1 MKRSDTRIRTT
12 HVGSI
17 IRPPEL
23 LTLAAKAGN
32 SAADRKA
39 FDDATRAS
47 IADVVQRQIAAGI
60 DIINDG
66 EHGKSSWANYALTR
80 MSGFEHRPNEMRPA
94 VWLGRERIRFKDFM
108 AKEFPRGVIGSP
120 TDACIGP
127 IKYTGQESIR
137 TALALFKD
145 ALKGQNPDEVFY
157 TAVAPAS
164 VGYDASQEYYKSDE
178 DYVYAIAGALREE
191 YKAIIDAGFVLQVD
205 DAVLANMYD
214 YLTEQSPKKYR
225 DWAELRV
232 AALNKALEGLP
243 EDRIRYHICFGSWHV
258 PHTSDAP
265 LEAIVDLMLRVNA
278 GAYSIE
284 AANVRHEHEWHVWE
298 KTKLPSHKIL
308 IPGVVTHHTTTVEHP
323 KLVAERIVRFAR
335 LVGRENV
342 LAGTDCGF
350 AQSEGVQ
357 RVHPSVMWAK
367 FEALA
372 EGAKIASR
380 ELWG

>member
-23 LTLAAKAGN
+23 LVLSAKASK
-32 SAADRKA
+32 SAADEKA
-39 FDDATRAS
+39 FEDATRKS
-47 IADVVQRQIAAGI
+47 IADVVQKQIAAGI
-60 DIINDG
+60 DVINDG

-108 AKEFPRGVIGSP
+108 AKEFPRGVTGSP

-127 IKYTGQESIR
+127 IKYTGQESIK

-145 ALKGQNPDEVFY
+145 ALKDAKPDEVFY

-164 VGYDASQEYYKSDE
+164 VGYDANQEYYKSDE
-178 DYVYAIAGALREE
+178 EYVYAIADALAEE
-191 YKAIIDAGFVLQVD
+191 YRAIVDAGFVLQVD

-232 AALNKALEGLP
+232 AALNKALKGIP

-265 LEAIVDLMLRVNA
+265 LEAIVDLMLKVNA

-284 AANVRHEHEWHVWE
+284 AANVRHEHEWRVWE
-298 KTKLPSHKIL
+298 KTKLAAGKIL

-323 KLVAERIVRFAR
+323 KLVAERIVRFAK

-342 LAGTDCGF
+342 IGGTDCGF

-372 EGAKIASR
+372 EGAKLASK